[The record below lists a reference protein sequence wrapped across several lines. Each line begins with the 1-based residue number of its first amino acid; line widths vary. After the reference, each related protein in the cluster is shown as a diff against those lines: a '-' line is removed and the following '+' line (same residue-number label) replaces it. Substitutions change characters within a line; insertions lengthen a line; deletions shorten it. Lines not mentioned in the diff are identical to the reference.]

1 MWATAHSRSFAVG
14 SASTRC
20 LPGGSAALRGGYARR
35 ARAAR
40 STPHSRHLA
49 GARKL
54 PTGSRQD
61 GRPPSALCDA
71 RPRCVRARP
80 IGRDCRSAWLRS
92 AGAGGPDRSRHRT
105 MAGHPSAGLAPAAAE
120 LVLRAYRRLPTGLR
134 TSSNGPPVL
143 GSVPLRAR
151 LSGVETT
158 VPPTVFVPTPDA
170 ETLVDMV
177 LAALPEKSPGVV
189 VDCGAGAGAIA
200 LGVAMARPDA
210 TVFALELSRR
220 ATRAT
225 RRNVRRSRLSNVQA
239 CRGSLLSPLPTEV
252 HGSVQVL
259 VANLPF
265 YPKERY
271 AAIGGVARSGIQGL
285 EPDGLGLHRMLIAQA
300 ADVMAP
306 RSSMI
311 LQMFQEQW
319 PALTTGWRRS
329 GSSRPARCPSVPSC
343 WRVQCETRDSAADRR
358 QRSAWAESHPFGP
371 WRTPPDMDIGPA
383 DRRAGLTCP
392 GTVQTGPC
400 GQECGQVKC
409 DVTAGWRR
417 WERGHHEGADAT
429 WSSDSAGGRAPGSRH
444 RSNGAWGSLRRRLRS
459 DPEQG

>member
-1 MWATAHSRSFAVG
+1 M
-14 SASTRC
+14 TR
-20 LPGGSAALRGGYARR
+20 
-35 ARAAR
+35 
-40 STPHSRHLA
+40 LA
-49 GARKL
+49 
-54 PTGSRQD
+54 
-61 GRPPSALCDA
+61 
-71 RPRCVRARP
+71 
-80 IGRDCRSAWLRS
+80 
-92 AGAGGPDRSRHRT
+92 
-105 MAGHPSAGLAPAAAE
+105 SAGLVLARLSEQVDAIQLHPSGLDGAPDEDALIPTNQWQAAMRFLESSDWRYRLGRGRRRPGGQVVSFMWADGSQLFIRGRIGVDPLPSWWFRGLEGRLRSTRPGGTVDPSLSTLWLGLESCRPGPAKMAARRQLSAMLDLDASGRDRLVETADRLGYGRLARAVLTGLDTGQWRGIPAPDSRRRRADWSWRVSAAAD
-120 LVLRAYRRLPTGLR
+120 
-134 TSSNGPPVL
+134 GPPDVVERPARS
-143 GSVPLRAR
+143 GAVPLRAR

-200 LGVAMARPDA
+200 LGVALARPDA

-220 ATRAT
+220 ATRAA

-319 PALTTGWRRS
+319 PALTTELAKIGFVPAGEVSVGPFVLARAVRNS
-329 GSSRPARCPSVPSC
+329 G
-343 WRVQCETRDSAADRR
+343 
-358 QRSAWAESHPFGP
+358 
-371 WRTPPDMDIGPA
+371 
-383 DRRAGLTCP
+383 L
-392 GTVQTGPC
+392 
-400 GQECGQVKC
+400 
-409 DVTAGWRR
+409 
-417 WERGHHEGADAT
+417 
-429 WSSDSAGGRAPGSRH
+429 GG
-444 RSNGAWGSLRRRLRS
+444 
-459 DPEQG
+459 

>member
-1 MWATAHSRSFAVG
+1 M
-14 SASTRC
+14 TR
-20 LPGGSAALRGGYARR
+20 
-35 ARAAR
+35 
-40 STPHSRHLA
+40 LA
-49 GARKL
+49 
-54 PTGSRQD
+54 
-61 GRPPSALCDA
+61 
-71 RPRCVRARP
+71 
-80 IGRDCRSAWLRS
+80 
-92 AGAGGPDRSRHRT
+92 
-105 MAGHPSAGLAPAAAE
+105 SAGLVLARLSEQVDAIQLHPSGLDGAPDEDALIPTNQWQAAMRFLESSDWRYRLGRGRRRPGGQVVSFMWADGSQLFIRGRIGVDPLPSRWFRGLEGRLRSTRPGGTVDPSLSTLWLGLESCRPGPAKMAARRQLSAMLDLDASGRDRLVETADRLGYGRLARAVLTGLDTGQWRGIPAPDSRRRLAE
-120 LVLRAYRRLPTGLR
+120 LILRADRRLPTGLR

-143 GSVPLRAR
+143 GSVSLRAR
-151 LSGVETT
+151 LSGVETI

-220 ATRAT
+220 ATRAVSPQRAPLT
-225 RRNVRRSRLSNVQA
+225 AFQRAGMPRL
-239 CRGSLLSPLPTEV
+239 LLSPLPTEV

-319 PALTTGWRRS
+319 PALTTELAKIGFVPAGEVSVGPFVLARAVRNS
-329 GSSRPARCPSVPSC
+329 G
-343 WRVQCETRDSAADRR
+343 
-358 QRSAWAESHPFGP
+358 
-371 WRTPPDMDIGPA
+371 
-383 DRRAGLTCP
+383 L
-392 GTVQTGPC
+392 
-400 GQECGQVKC
+400 
-409 DVTAGWRR
+409 
-417 WERGHHEGADAT
+417 
-429 WSSDSAGGRAPGSRH
+429 GG
-444 RSNGAWGSLRRRLRS
+444 
-459 DPEQG
+459 